1 MDQLSVKAAEKRLHS
16 REKAIKT
23 NGNTETK
30 INEYWVCVLGVHMN
44 ENAIENS
51 DEKTS
56 FHVWIDKCWVPPYVP
71 GNDVKRVTR

>member
-30 INEYWVCVLGVHMN
+30 INEY
-44 ENAIENS
+44 
-51 DEKTS
+51 
-56 FHVWIDKCWVPPYVP
+56 
-71 GNDVKRVTR
+71 